1 MIEHGYIETEC
12 SVAKPEDGGVEILSQ
27 GQGVYED
34 RKQIAKVLNLP
45 EEKVRV
51 ILVPNGGGFGGKEDL
66 SVQHHAALCA
76 YLLNKPSQS
85 KTLQR

>member
-1 MIEHGYIETEC
+1 MEIEIY
-12 SVAKPEDGGVEILSQ
+12 SQ

-66 SVQHHAALCA
+66 SVQHHAALCSFI
-76 YLLNKPSQS
+76 LKQPV
-85 KTLQR
+85 KITLT